1 MKNIYNNEKRLLH
14 GGDYNPDQWL
24 DYPDILKDD
33 LRLMKLANVNTMTVG
48 IFAWSALEPT
58 EGNYNFEWLDKII
71 DDVYNQGGRVILAT
85 PSGARPAWLS
95 EKYPEVLRT
104 NDRREKM
111 LHGGRHNHCFSSPI
125 YREKTQK
132 MNYKLAERYGNHPAL
147 IMWHVS
153 NEYSGDCHCELCQ
166 ENFRDWL
173 KNKYKTIENV
183 NKAWWGPF
191 WSHTYTDWSQIE
203 SPSSIG
209 ENAVHGLNL
218 DWKRFVTDQTIDFY
232 ENEAKPLRELTPNVP
247 ITTNFMADTDDLIP
261 FQSLNYEK
269 FSKHVDILS
278 WDCYPA
284 WHNDWE
290 TTKDLATKV
299 GFINDLYRSLKQ
311 QPFLIMECTPSG
323 VNWHNVNKAKRP
335 GMHTLASMQLLAHGS
350 DSVLYFQWRKSRGS
364 SEKFHGAVVDHDNS
378 EENRVF
384 KEVSQVGEILDKIKE
399 IKGSMKQSKVA
410 IIYDWEND
418 WALKDAQGFGK
429 ESRRYPQTLQSH
441 YKYFW
446 DKNISVDVVTPQQDL
461 SKYSLVVAPMMYMM
475 TEETMD
481 RFRDYVKNGGV
492 LVGSY
497 LSGLVNET
505 DLTYLGGWPKTLQEI
520 YGIDVKEI
528 DTLYPKDRNSIKF
541 GNESFEVVD
550 YCTIIEAKEAE
561 VLAKYEEDFYK
572 NTPAITKNNLE
583 KGKAYFIGAR
593 TNQEFLSKFYDK
605 IVKDLDINEV
615 EDFISECGIS
625 IQIRENEDA
634 KYYFVM
640 NFTEEEK
647 NIEIKGSYIDL
658 NYFDLLYNLTKIK
671 FNAYS
676 FLKHIHHK
684 ASLNLISPSFSLKLS
699 LDMNLLFL
707 YFFLLL

>member
-1 MKNIYNNEKRLLH
+1 MKNIYSNEKRLLH

-24 DYPDILKDD
+24 DYPDTLKDD

-364 SEKFHGAVVDHDNS
+364 SEKFHGAVIDHDNS

-541 GNESFEVVD
+541 CNESFEVVD

-658 NYFDLLYNLTKIK
+658 ILGKEAEILNIMKPYGVYV
-671 FNAYS
+671 
-676 FLKHIHHK
+676 LKK
-684 ASLNLISPSFSLKLS
+684 NK
-699 LDMNLLFL
+699 
-707 YFFLLL
+707 

>member
-364 SEKFHGAVVDHDNS
+364 SEKFHGAVIDHDNS

-593 TNQEFLSKFYDK
+593 TNQEFLSKFYDE
-605 IVKDLDINEV
+605 IVKDLHINEV

-647 NIEIKGSYIDL
+647 NIGIKGSY
-658 NYFDLLYNLTKIK
+658 
-671 FNAYS
+671 
-676 FLKHIHHK
+676 
-684 ASLNLISPSFSLKLS
+684 LNLISGKMMERLNLMKPYDVYVLKK
-699 LDMNLLFL
+699 NK
-707 YFFLLL
+707 

>member
-85 PSGARPAWLS
+85 PSGARPAWMS

-290 TTKDLATKV
+290 NTKDLATKV

-615 EDFISECGIS
+615 EDFISEGGIS

-647 NIEIKGSYIDL
+647 NIEIKGSY
-658 NYFDLLYNLTKIK
+658 
-671 FNAYS
+671 
-676 FLKHIHHK
+676 
-684 ASLNLISPSFSLKLS
+684 LNLISGKMMERLNLMKPYDVYVLKK
-699 LDMNLLFL
+699 NRH
-707 YFFLLL
+707 

>member
-95 EKYPEVLRT
+95 EKDPEVLRT

-625 IQIRENEDA
+625 IQIRENKDE

-647 NIEIKGSYIDL
+647 NIEIKGSY
-658 NYFDLLYNLTKIK
+658 
-671 FNAYS
+671 
-676 FLKHIHHK
+676 
-684 ASLNLISPSFSLKLS
+684 LNLISGKMMERLNLMKPYDVYVLKK
-699 LDMNLLFL
+699 NKH
-707 YFFLLL
+707 

>member
-625 IQIRENEDA
+625 IQIRENKDA

-647 NIEIKGSYIDL
+647 NIEIKGSY
-658 NYFDLLYNLTKIK
+658 
-671 FNAYS
+671 
-676 FLKHIHHK
+676 
-684 ASLNLISPSFSLKLS
+684 LNLISGKMMERLNLMKPYDVYVLKK
-699 LDMNLLFL
+699 NK
-707 YFFLLL
+707 

>member
-446 DKNISVDVVTPQQDL
+446 DKNISVDVVTPKQDL

-658 NYFDLLYNLTKIK
+658 ILGKEAEILNIMKPYGVYV
-671 FNAYS
+671 
-676 FLKHIHHK
+676 LKK
-684 ASLNLISPSFSLKLS
+684 NK
-699 LDMNLLFL
+699 
-707 YFFLLL
+707 

>member
-1 MKNIYNNEKRLLH
+1 MKNIYSNEKRLLH

-24 DYPDILKDD
+24 DYPDTLKDD

-261 FQSLNYEK
+261 FQSLNYDK

-364 SEKFHGAVVDHDNS
+364 SEKFHGAVIDHDNS

-505 DLTYLGGWPKTLQEI
+505 DLTYLGGWPKTLQET
-520 YGIDVKEI
+520 YGIDAKEI
-528 DTLYPKDRNSIKF
+528 DTLYPKDKNSIKF

-593 TNQEFLSKFYDK
+593 TNQEFLSKFYDE
-605 IVKDLDINEV
+605 IVKDLHINEV
-615 EDFISECGIS
+615 EDFISEGGIS
-625 IQIRENEDA
+625 IQIRENKDA

-647 NIEIKGSYIDL
+647 NIEIKGSY
-658 NYFDLLYNLTKIK
+658 
-671 FNAYS
+671 
-676 FLKHIHHK
+676 
-684 ASLNLISPSFSLKLS
+684 LNLISGKMMERLNLMKPYDVYVLKK
-699 LDMNLLFL
+699 NK
-707 YFFLLL
+707 

>member
-625 IQIRENEDA
+625 IQIRENKDA

-647 NIEIKGSYIDL
+647 NIEIKGSY
-658 NYFDLLYNLTKIK
+658 
-671 FNAYS
+671 
-676 FLKHIHHK
+676 
-684 ASLNLISPSFSLKLS
+684 LNLISGKMMERLNLMKPYDVYVLKK
-699 LDMNLLFL
+699 NKH
-707 YFFLLL
+707 

>member
-1 MKNIYNNEKRLLH
+1 M
-14 GGDYNPDQWL
+14 
-24 DYPDILKDD
+24 
-33 LRLMKLANVNTMTVG
+33 
-48 IFAWSALEPT
+48 
-58 EGNYNFEWLDKII
+58 II
-71 DDVYNQGGRVILAT
+71 Q
-85 PSGARPAWLS
+85 
-95 EKYPEVLRT
+95 K
-104 NDRREKM
+104 
-111 LHGGRHNHCFSSPI
+111 
-125 YREKTQK
+125 KT
-132 MNYKLAERYGNHPAL
+132 
-147 IMWHVS
+147 
-153 NEYSGDCHCELCQ
+153 
-166 ENFRDWL
+166 
-173 KNKYKTIENV
+173 
-183 NKAWWGPF
+183 
-191 WSHTYTDWSQIE
+191 
-203 SPSSIG
+203 
-209 ENAVHGLNL
+209 
-218 DWKRFVTDQTIDFY
+218 
-232 ENEAKPLRELTPNVP
+232 
-247 ITTNFMADTDDLIP
+247 
-261 FQSLNYEK
+261 
-269 FSKHVDILS
+269 
-278 WDCYPA
+278 
-284 WHNDWE
+284 
-290 TTKDLATKV
+290 
-299 GFINDLYRSLKQ
+299 
-311 QPFLIMECTPSG
+311 
-323 VNWHNVNKAKRP
+323 
-335 GMHTLASMQLLAHGS
+335 
-350 DSVLYFQWRKSRGS
+350 
-364 SEKFHGAVVDHDNS
+364 
-378 EENRVF
+378 
-384 KEVSQVGEILDKIKE
+384 VGEILDKIKE

-658 NYFDLLYNLTKIK
+658 ILGKEAEILNIMKPYGVYV
-671 FNAYS
+671 
-676 FLKHIHHK
+676 LKK
-684 ASLNLISPSFSLKLS
+684 NK
-699 LDMNLLFL
+699 
-707 YFFLLL
+707 

>member
-85 PSGARPAWLS
+85 PSGARPAWMS

-261 FQSLNYEK
+261 FQSLNYDK

-446 DKNISVDVVTPQQDL
+446 NKNISVDVVTPQQDL

-528 DTLYPKDRNSIKF
+528 DTLYPKDKNIIKF

-625 IQIRENEDA
+625 IQIRENKDE

-647 NIEIKGSYIDL
+647 NIEIKGSY
-658 NYFDLLYNLTKIK
+658 
-671 FNAYS
+671 
-676 FLKHIHHK
+676 
-684 ASLNLISPSFSLKLS
+684 LNLISGKIMERLNLMKPYDVYVLKK
-699 LDMNLLFL
+699 NKH
-707 YFFLLL
+707 

>member
-1 MKNIYNNEKRLLH
+1 MKNIYSNEKRLLH

-24 DYPDILKDD
+24 DYPDTLKDD

-218 DWKRFVTDQTIDFY
+218 DWKRFVTDQTIGFY

-261 FQSLNYEK
+261 FQSLNYDK

-364 SEKFHGAVVDHDNS
+364 SEKFHGAVIDHDNS

-505 DLTYLGGWPKTLQEI
+505 DLTYLGGWPKTLQET
-520 YGIDVKEI
+520 YGIDAKEI
-528 DTLYPKDRNSIKF
+528 DTLYPKDKNSIKF

-593 TNQEFLSKFYDK
+593 TNQEFLSKFYDE
-605 IVKDLDINEV
+605 IVKDLHINEV

-647 NIEIKGSYIDL
+647 NIGIKGSY
-658 NYFDLLYNLTKIK
+658 
-671 FNAYS
+671 
-676 FLKHIHHK
+676 
-684 ASLNLISPSFSLKLS
+684 LNLISGKMMERLNLMKPYDVYVLKK
-699 LDMNLLFL
+699 NKH
-707 YFFLLL
+707 

>member
-290 TTKDLATKV
+290 NTKDLATKV

-593 TNQEFLSKFYDK
+593 TNQEFLSKFYDE

-625 IQIRENEDA
+625 IQIRENKDA

-647 NIEIKGSYIDL
+647 NIEIKGSY
-658 NYFDLLYNLTKIK
+658 
-671 FNAYS
+671 
-676 FLKHIHHK
+676 
-684 ASLNLISPSFSLKLS
+684 LNLISGKMMERLNLMKPYDVYVLKK
-699 LDMNLLFL
+699 NRH
-707 YFFLLL
+707 

>member
-290 TTKDLATKV
+290 NTKDLATKV

-541 GNESFEVVD
+541 GNENFEVVD

-625 IQIRENEDA
+625 IQIRENKDE

-647 NIEIKGSYIDL
+647 NIEIKGSY
-658 NYFDLLYNLTKIK
+658 
-671 FNAYS
+671 
-676 FLKHIHHK
+676 
-684 ASLNLISPSFSLKLS
+684 LNLISGKMMERLNLMKPYDVYVLKK
-699 LDMNLLFL
+699 NKH
-707 YFFLLL
+707 